1 MDNRRTYNKNER
13 IGRMIERPEI
23 HFYTETV
30 GASGERVQ
38 EWQLLAT
45 VWASVKYQDLRSQ
58 ERELAG
64 QETVRASVQFSIR
77 QRSDVNETMRVY
89 FNNRLYDIESIS
101 ESNDR
106 HFNVL
111 TCRQYDTLILTSPG
125 GSVVSAELMY
135 IQEFTGE
142 TGNELTVTVYGGNL
156 PDDKARVWVSL
167 NGQEIAPS
175 LFEISGATVQLGFD
189 IVATDVIV
197 IRFAI

>member
-1 MDNRRTYNKNER
+1 MDNRRTYNKSER
-13 IGRMIERPEI
+13 IGRMVERPEI

-77 QRSDVNETMRVY
+77 QRSDINETMRVY
-89 FNNRLYDIESIS
+89 FNSRLYDIESIS

-106 HFNVL
+106 QFNVL
-111 TCRQYDTLILTSPG
+111 TCRQYDTGTLTTPG
-125 GSVVSAELMY
+125 GTGTVGELMY
-135 IQEFTGE
+135 IEEITGV
-142 TGNELTVTVYGGNL
+142 TGDEVIVTVYGGNL
-156 PDDKARVWVSL
+156 PDDKARIWVVL

-175 LFEISGATVQLGFD
+175 LFSIAGASIQLGFD
-189 IVATDVIV
+189 LVTEDILV
-197 IRFAI
+197 IRFAP